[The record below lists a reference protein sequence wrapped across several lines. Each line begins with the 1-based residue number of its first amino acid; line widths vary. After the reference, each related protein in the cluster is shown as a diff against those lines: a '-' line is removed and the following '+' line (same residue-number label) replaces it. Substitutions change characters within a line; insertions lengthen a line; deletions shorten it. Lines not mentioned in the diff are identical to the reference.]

1 MIKRMIASLMLVAVL
16 AIGLVGCAS
25 NEAKPA
31 AMTGG
36 ESHAYQD
43 THWSQP

>member
-25 NEAKPA
+25 NEAQPA
-31 AMTGG
+31 AMTGDTQ
-36 ESHAYQD
+36 SHQD